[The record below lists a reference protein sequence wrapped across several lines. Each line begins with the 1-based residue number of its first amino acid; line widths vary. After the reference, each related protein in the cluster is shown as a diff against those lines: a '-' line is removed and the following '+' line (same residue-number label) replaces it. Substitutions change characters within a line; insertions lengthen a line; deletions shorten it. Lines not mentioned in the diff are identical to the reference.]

1 MFYFFPRT
9 THHRETLAFKDD
21 FMDVFGPYFQPAQ
34 FANLRCLS
42 VPVRATVESSL
53 EEYFQHQ
60 DLPALQA
67 VFGGNH
73 SARRMDGTTPTA
85 K

>member
-1 MFYFFPRT
+1 MIFC
-9 THHRETLAFKDD
+9 
-21 FMDVFGPYFQPAQ
+21 PYFQPAMICKSQ
-34 FANLRCLS
+34 ALVCAS
-42 VPVRATVESSL
+42 VCATVGGSL
-53 EEYFQHQ
+53 EEFFQHQ

-67 VFGGNH
+67 VFGVNY